1 LTHSGWLEC
10 AAQHDK
16 LKCIGHFVDAFRGGL
31 SVISDTTT
39 EVWWGNLVVR
49 SGKLGLCACY
59 TPKLDSRPT
68 FPTIMTSVLEII
80 PLGGIGEFGMNCMA
94 LRYGDEMIILDAGM
108 GFPEETAYGVD
119 VSIPNFEF
127 LEPYR
132 DDITAIVLTHGHE
145 DHLGALPYILKRFN
159 VPVYCSHFTAGLAE
173 SKLEEHEL
181 LGDVLLHRV
190 EPRDVVELGA
200 FTVEFIRVSHSLV
213 DCFSLAIKT
222 PVGTIIHTGDY
233 KVDETPVIGEPID
246 LRSFRRYGQDG
257 VLALLS
263 DSTNATVPGRTPS
276 ERAVIPAFEEI
287 FVEAKGR
294 IIVAAFASSIHRL
307 QIVMD
312 VSQQFNRRVC
322 VLGRSMQKNVEVAD
336 RLGYLDIP
344 DGLLVS
350 LNQAKLMSDAE
361 VVFLVTGSQGESR
374 AALSQMATQS
384 YKGLTIDEGDTV
396 VLSARIIPGN
406 ERLISRM
413 IGFIYKRGANI
424 IEEKRRL
431 IHVSGH
437 ASQEDIRI
445 LTEAVR
451 PRYVVPIHGEYRM
464 LFRHKEFVKNH
475 LGYAEDDIIL
485 IENGDVLELD
495 GERAAVIDKRE
506 VGRTFIDDS
515 GFEEI
520 SSDLIRERK
529 QLAYEGTITLAV
541 TIRDDTGELL
551 GDPRI
556 VARGVRGL
564 SSNGL
569 GSLGQSSGDDGVAE
583 NDMLKGAL
591 LVVSAALA
599 GASRQTL
606 EDDSLLKEHLRVE
619 LKRFIQKQ
627 TGSRP
632 VIMPM
637 IIRV

>member
-1 LTHSGWLEC
+1 MS
-10 AAQHDK
+10 
-16 LKCIGHFVDAFRGGL
+16 
-31 SVISDTTT
+31 
-39 EVWWGNLVVR
+39 
-49 SGKLGLCACY
+49 
-59 TPKLDSRPT
+59 
-68 FPTIMTSVLEII
+68 SVLEII

-94 LRYGDEMIILDAGM
+94 VRYEDEMLILDAGM

-119 VSIPNFEF
+119 VCIPNFDF
-127 LEPYR
+127 LEEYR
-132 DDITAIVLTHGHE
+132 EHITAIVLTHGHE
-145 DHLGALPYILKRFN
+145 DHLGALPYILKKFN

-181 LGDVLLHRV
+181 TNDVLLHRV
-190 EPRDVVELGA
+190 EPRDVVDIGV

-246 LRSFRRYGQDG
+246 LRSFRRYGQEG

-287 FVEAKGR
+287 FAEAGGR

-307 QIVMD
+307 QIVID
-312 VSQQFNRRVC
+312 IAQQFNRKVC
-322 VLGRSMQKNVEVAD
+322 VLGRSMQKNVEISD
-336 RLGYLDIP
+336 RLGYLDIH

-350 LNQAKLMSDAE
+350 LNEAKQMRDHE
-361 VVFLVTGSQGESR
+361 IVFLVTGSQGEAR

-384 YKGLTIDEGDTV
+384 YKGLMIDEGDTV

-413 IGFIYKRGANI
+413 IGMIYKRGANI

-431 IHVSGH
+431 VHVSGH

-445 LTEAVR
+445 MTEAVR
-451 PRYVVPIHGEYRM
+451 PKFVVPIHGEYRM

-475 LGYAEDDIIL
+475 LGYAEENIVL

-495 GERAAVIDKRE
+495 GERAAVVGKRE
-506 VGRTFIDDS
+506 IGRTFIDDS

-520 SSDLIRERK
+520 QSETIRQRR
-529 QLAYEGTITLAV
+529 QLAYEGMITLIV
-541 TIRDDTGELL
+541 TINGQTGELQS
-551 GDPRI
+551 PPEI
-556 VARGVRGL
+556 VTRGVRGFD
-564 SSNGL
+564 STN
-569 GSLGQSSGDDGVAE
+569 GSLIDAQR
-583 NDMLKGAL
+583 
-591 LVVSAALA
+591 VVSAAIA

-606 EDDSLLKEHLRVE
+606 EDESLLKEHIRVE
-619 LKRFIQKQ
+619 LKRFIQKL
-627 TGSRP
+627 TGARP
-632 VIMPM
+632 VIMP
-637 IIRV
+637 VVVQV

>member
-1 LTHSGWLEC
+1 M
-10 AAQHDK
+10 A
-16 LKCIGHFVDAFRGGL
+16 
-31 SVISDTTT
+31 
-39 EVWWGNLVVR
+39 
-49 SGKLGLCACY
+49 
-59 TPKLDSRPT
+59 
-68 FPTIMTSVLEII
+68 SVLEII

-94 LRYGDEMIILDAGM
+94 MRYGDEMIILDAGM

-119 VSIPNFEF
+119 VSIPNFNF
-127 LEPYR
+127 LDEYR
-132 DDITAIVLTHGHE
+132 DAISAIVLTHGHE
-145 DHLGALPYILKRFN
+145 DHLGALPYLLKKFN

-173 SKLEEHEL
+173 SKLEEHDL
-181 LGDVLLHRV
+181 LGDVLIHRV
-190 EPRDVVELGA
+190 EPRDVVDIGV
-200 FTVEFIRVSHSLV
+200 FSVEFIRVSHSLV
-213 DCFSLAIKT
+213 DCFSLGIKT

-287 FVEAKGR
+287 FSEAKGR

-307 QIVMD
+307 QIVLD
-312 VSQQFNRRVC
+312 VAQQFDRHVC
-322 VLGRSMQKNVEVAD
+322 VLGRSMQKNFEVAE

-350 LNQAKLMSDAE
+350 LNDAKLMSDQE

-384 YKGLTIDEGDTV
+384 YKGLMVEEGDTV

-406 ERLISRM
+406 ERVISRM

-431 IHVSGH
+431 VHVSGH

-445 LTEAVR
+445 MTEAVR
-451 PRYVVPIHGEYRM
+451 PKFVVPVHGEYRM

-475 LGYAEDDIIL
+475 LGYKEENIIL

-495 GERAAVIDKRE
+495 GERAVVVDKRE
-506 VGRTFIDDS
+506 IGRTFIDES

-520 SSDLIRERK
+520 DSETVRERK
-529 QLAYEGTITLAV
+529 QLAYEGTITVVV
-541 TIRDDTGELL
+541 TIDEESGELQ
-551 GDPRI
+551 DEPRI

-564 SSNGL
+564 GTNGFRNGASNGNYL
-569 GSLGQSSGDDGVAE
+569 MADA
-583 NDMLKGAL
+583 KR
-591 LVVSAALA
+591 VVTASVT

-606 EDDSLLKEHLRVE
+606 ADETLLKEHVRVE

-627 TGSRP
+627 TGARP
-632 VIMPM
+632 VIMPVIVM
-637 IIRV
+637 V

>member
-1 LTHSGWLEC
+1 M
-10 AAQHDK
+10 A
-16 LKCIGHFVDAFRGGL
+16 
-31 SVISDTTT
+31 
-39 EVWWGNLVVR
+39 
-49 SGKLGLCACY
+49 
-59 TPKLDSRPT
+59 
-68 FPTIMTSVLEII
+68 SVLEII

-94 LRYGDEMIILDAGM
+94 VRYGDEMLVLDAGM

-132 DDITAIVLTHGHE
+132 EDITAIVLTHGHE
-145 DHLGALPYILKRFN
+145 DHLGALPYILKKFN

-173 SKLEEHEL
+173 SKLEEHDI

-190 EPRDVVELGA
+190 EPRDIVELGS
-200 FTVEFIRVSHSLV
+200 FTIEFIRVSHSLV

-222 PVGTIIHTGDY
+222 PVGTVIHTGDY

-246 LRSFRRYGQDG
+246 LRSFRRYGKEG

-287 FVEAKGR
+287 FAEAKGR

-307 QIVMD
+307 QIVLD
-312 VSQQFNRRVC
+312 VAQQFHRHVC

-350 LNQAKLMSDAE
+350 LNQAKLMSDDE
-361 VVFLVTGSQGESR
+361 IVFLVTGSQGESR
-374 AALSQMATQS
+374 AALSQMASQS

-451 PRYVVPIHGEYRM
+451 PKYVVPIHGEYRM

-475 LGYAEDDIIL
+475 LGYAEANIIL

-506 VGRTFIDDS
+506 VGRTFIDES

-520 SSDLIRERK
+520 SSELVRERK

-541 TIRDDTGELL
+541 TIKGDTGELI
-551 GDPRI
+551 GNPRL

-564 SSNGL
+564 NSNGVHVA
-569 GSLGQSSGDDGVAE
+569 QVDDSDNGE
-583 NDMLKGAL
+583 DLTKEAL
-591 LVVSAALA
+591 QVVLAALT
-599 GASRQTL
+599 GASRPTL
-606 EDDSLLKEHLRVE
+606 EDDSLLREHLRVE
-619 LKRFIQKQ
+619 LKRFIYKQ
-627 TGSRP
+627 TGSKP

>member
-1 LTHSGWLEC
+1 M
-10 AAQHDK
+10 
-16 LKCIGHFVDAFRGGL
+16 FRTLNRLPKTGL
-31 SVISDTTT
+31 QL
-39 EVWWGNLVVR
+39 LVEMREEPAVPVR
-49 SGKLGLCACY
+49 MLYSY
-59 TPKLDSRPT
+59 LDSQVS
-68 FPTIMTSVLEII
+68 PTIMASVLEII

-94 LRYGDEMIILDAGM
+94 LRYGDEMIVLDAGM

-132 DDITAIVLTHGHE
+132 DDITAIILTHGHE

-173 SKLEEHEL
+173 SKLEEHDL

-190 EPRDVVELGA
+190 EPRDIVELGF
-200 FTVEFIRVSHSLV
+200 FTIEFIRVSHSLV
-213 DCFSLAIKT
+213 DCFSLAVRT
-222 PVGTIIHTGDY
+222 PVGTVIHTGDY

-246 LRSFRRYGQDG
+246 LRSFRRYGKEG

-287 FVEAKGR
+287 FSEAKGR

-307 QIVMD
+307 QIVLD
-312 VSQQFNRRVC
+312 VSQQFHRHVC

-350 LNQAKLMSDAE
+350 LNQAKLMSDDE
-361 VVFLVTGSQGESR
+361 IVFLVTGSQGESR

-451 PRYVVPIHGEYRM
+451 PKYVVPIHGEYRM

-475 LGYAEDDIIL
+475 LGYSEDNIIL

-506 VGRTFIDDS
+506 VGRTFIDES

-520 SSDLIRERK
+520 SSDLVRERK

-541 TIRDDTGELL
+541 TIKNDTGELVEN
-551 GDPRI
+551 PRI
-556 VARGVRGL
+556 VARGVRRL
-564 SSNGL
+564 SSNGMRMTP
-569 GSLGQSSGDDGVAE
+569 GDRETNGDDLTKE
-583 NDMLKGAL
+583 AL
-591 LVVSAALA
+591 EVVLAAVA
-599 GASRQTL
+599 GASRQTM

-619 LKRFIQKQ
+619 LKRFVYKQ
-627 TGSRP
+627 TGSKP
-632 VIMPM
+632 VIMPI

>member
-1 LTHSGWLEC
+1 VS
-10 AAQHDK
+10 
-16 LKCIGHFVDAFRGGL
+16 
-31 SVISDTTT
+31 
-39 EVWWGNLVVR
+39 
-49 SGKLGLCACY
+49 
-59 TPKLDSRPT
+59 
-68 FPTIMTSVLEII
+68 SVLEII

-94 LRYGDEMIILDAGM
+94 VRYGDEMLILDAGM
-108 GFPEETAYGVD
+108 GFPEESAYGVD
-119 VSIPNFEF
+119 VSIPNFSF
-127 LEPYR
+127 LDDYR
-132 DDITAIVLTHGHE
+132 DEITAIVLTHGHE

-173 SKLEEHEL
+173 SKLDEHDL
-181 LGDVLLHRV
+181 LDNVLLHRV
-190 EPRDVVELGA
+190 EPREVVEIGS

-213 DCFSLAIKT
+213 DCFSLAIRT

-287 FVEAKGR
+287 FAEAKGR

-307 QIVMD
+307 QIVLD
-312 VSQQFNRRVC
+312 VAQQFNRRVC
-322 VLGRSMQKNVEVAD
+322 VLGRSMLKNVEVAD

-344 DGLLVS
+344 DGLLVQ
-350 LNQAKLMSDAE
+350 LNEAKQMSDDE

-384 YKGLTIDEGDTV
+384 YKGLTVEEGDTV

-406 ERLISRM
+406 ERVISRM
-413 IGFIYKRGANI
+413 IGSIYKRGANI

-431 IHVSGH
+431 VHVSGH

-445 LTEAVR
+445 MTEACR
-451 PRYVVPIHGEYRM
+451 PKFVVPIHGEYRM

-475 LGYAEDDIIL
+475 LGYDEENIIL

-495 GERAAVIDKRE
+495 GERAAIIDKRE
-506 VGRTFIDDS
+506 IGRTFIDES

-520 SSDLIRERK
+520 DSATVRERK
-529 QLAYEGTITLAV
+529 QLAYEGAITFVVSL
-541 TIRDDTGELL
+541 DSETGEL
-551 GDPRI
+551 DSEPTI
-556 VARGVRGL
+556 VARGVRGFRPANGFAIATDNEA
-564 SSNGL
+564 SSSARDL
-569 GSLGQSSGDDGVAE
+569 LDDAKRVIE
-583 NDMLKGAL
+583 
-591 LVVSAALA
+591 AAIT
-599 GASRQTL
+599 GASRQTIAD
-606 EDDSLLKEHLRVE
+606 ESLLKEHLRVE

-627 TGSRP
+627 TGARP
-632 VIMPM
+632 VITPV
-637 IIRV
+637 IVQI